1 MEYHFT
7 DRTKQLSQQVENLMT
22 ELNERNKLYTAARH
36 RNAELADY
44 ITQLHDELHR
54 TDRTD
59 LIAEIERLRSKVQ
72 ALTNQVRVLTAQ
84 RNEAQRAAA
93 DTHNHAWDSYKPT
106 RAEVQEYYSIAL
118 NLLDCESEDEK

>member
-1 MEYHFT
+1 MDRIIFT
-7 DRTKQLSQQVENLMT
+7 DRTKQLRQQVDNLME
-22 ELNERNKLYTAARH
+22 ELNERNKLYTAARQ

-59 LIAEIERLRSKVQ
+59 LIAEVERLRGKVQ
-72 ALTNQVRVLTAQ
+72 ALTNQVRVLTLQ
-84 RNEAQRAAA
+84 RNEALAAAA

-106 RAEVQEYYSIAL
+106 RAEVAEYYRIAL
-118 NLLDCESEDEK
+118 NLMDCDNEE

>member
-1 MEYHFT
+1 MNIYLT
-7 DRTKQLSQQVENLMT
+7 DRTKQLHQQVDSLME
-22 ELNERNKLYTAARH
+22 ELNERNKLYAAARQ

-59 LIAEIERLRSKVQ
+59 LIAEIERLRGKVQ

-84 RNEAQRAAA
+84 RNEALRAAA

-118 NLLDCESEDEK
+118 NLLDCESDDEK